1 MSTHGKIFGFVVLVA
16 IVIIAISL
24 NNRAQQTPTVSDNTP
39 PIQSATGSANLS
51 FVSQLGDGTYVVD
64 EENTT
69 LGWSAERIVGSNH
82 SGTVP
87 VQGSVEITSEEA
99 TGVFTIDMTQISE
112 ATSNTRF
119 LGHLASADFFDVET
133 YSTAILS
140 LTDILGAEGD
150 NAYTVMADL
159 TIKDISNS
167 ITFPVEITEADNQ
180 ITAVADFEIDRTM
193 WDINFDSGSI
203 FQEIG
208 DKAIKD
214 EIQFNLQLS
223 LVKE

>member
-1 MSTHGKIFGFVVLVA
+1 
-16 IVIIAISL
+16 
-24 NNRAQQTPTVSDNTP
+24 
-39 PIQSATGSANLS
+39 
-51 FVSQLGDGTYVVD
+51 
-64 EENTT
+64 
-69 LGWSAERIVGSNH
+69 
-82 SGTVP
+82 
-87 VQGSVEITSEEA
+87 
-99 TGVFTIDMTQISE
+99 
-112 ATSNTRF
+112 
-119 LGHLASADFFDVET
+119 
-133 YSTAILS
+133 
-140 LTDILGAEGD
+140 
-150 NAYTVMADL
+150 AYTVMADL